1 MELGAGGLLRELG
14 FNVNRHQKCRRHTM
28 TQEIDSVP
36 GICKECLKY
45 LYIQS
50 DILVTCHTICQ
61 LPVTGVTVLKVITLQ
76 IIWYRF
82 HY

>member
-14 FNVNRHQKCRRHTM
+14 SNVNRNQKCRRHTM

-45 LYIQS
+45 L
-50 DILVTCHTICQ
+50 
-61 LPVTGVTVLKVITLQ
+61 
-76 IIWYRF
+76 
-82 HY
+82 